1 MNRFLD
7 CNVILVIGCNNR
19 RATAKLRQ
27 KTKKSPGPDMKSLV
41 PYADSGGF
49 SPACRVSHDFVLLFL
64 MFSIFGGISPVR
76 RFEPAV
82 EPAEEYALP
91 QDGVLGLDNPVV
103 LVGEDYHFGRYA
115 AKFGGIECHFTLR

>member
-1 MNRFLD
+1 
-7 CNVILVIGCNNR
+7 
-19 RATAKLRQ
+19 
-27 KTKKSPGPDMKSLV
+27 MKSLV

-64 MFSIFGGISPVR
+64 MFSIFGGISHIR

-103 LVGEDYHFGRYA
+103 LVGEDYHSAGTPRSLA
-115 AKFGGIECHFTLR
+115 ALNAISPCDERIR